1 MCGEIIDRHQPGEGE
16 YVLDTQTVRA
26 FVHGSREIIAHAS
39 TPEEAVQ
46 SIRPLFSR
54 LLADEG

>member
-1 MCGEIIDRHQPGEGE
+1 MCGETIDRHQPGEDE
-16 YVLDTQTVRA
+16 YVLDTPTVRC
-26 FVHGSREIIAHAS
+26 FVSSVRGAITRAAG
-39 TPEEAVQ
+39 PAEAVQ